1 MLRSPTLALAALAAL
16 LGCTDDLAVKE
27 RAVQADHERIQ
38 ARLMQT
44 CQQYQAKGIAEHSA
58 EDLELAR
65 SCWGELELS
74 EDIWSE
80 AHNRRPN
87 APLANDIP
95 LPQAQKWPSYQ
106 PPQSDPPAMV
116 SPSEPVS
123 VSAPPAGFPPVQRT
137 WNDTPYAPMI
147 PPALRGQPIDNVTPM
162 IPPAVRGLQ

>member
-1 MLRSPTLALAALAAL
+1 MLRSPTLALAALAL

-80 AHNRRPN
+80 AHDRRPN
-87 APLANDIP
+87 VPLANDIP
-95 LPQAQKWPSYQ
+95 LPQAQLPTYQ
-106 PPQSDPPAMV
+106 PPQPDPQAV
-116 SPSEPVS
+116 TSPSEPIP
-123 VSAPPAGFPPVQRT
+123 VSAPPAGFPRP
-137 WNDTPYAPMI
+137 NEPGMI
-147 PPALRGQPIDNVTPM
+147 RPLHRWFRRLCAVNRSKTSPP
-162 IPPAVRGLQ
+162 